1 MYLLISLSIPCQFK
15 TKELCTRRRDKTK
28 TPACPSPGTSGIW
41 ENLHETRTFWL
52 YVLTLVTFFMFIR
65 ANLLI
70 KPKHSP
76 SLFLPNNFVS
86 EKILFFQELVS
97 PQNCLNAFFF
107 WSVKLL

>member
-1 MYLLISLSIPCQFK
+1 MLDTEIKPKHLHIPPCGM
-15 TKELCTRRRDKTK
+15 
-28 TPACPSPGTSGIW
+28 SNIW

-65 ANLLI
+65 ANLLV

-76 SLFLPNNFVS
+76 SPFLPNNSVS
-86 EKILFFQELVS
+86 GKKKKILFFQELVS

>member
-15 TKELCTRRRDKTK
+15 KPKNFVLDAEIKPKRLHVPRC
-28 TPACPSPGTSGIW
+28 GTSGIW

-86 EKILFFQELVS
+86 EKKKFSFSKNWYPLKIV
-97 PQNCLNAFFF
+97 
-107 WSVKLL
+107 